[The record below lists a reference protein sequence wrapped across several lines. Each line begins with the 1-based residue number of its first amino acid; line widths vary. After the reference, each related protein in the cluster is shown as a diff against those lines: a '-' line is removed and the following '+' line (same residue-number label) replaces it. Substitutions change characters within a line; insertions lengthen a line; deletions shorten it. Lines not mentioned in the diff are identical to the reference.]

1 MCDVNISVVWFTHS
15 LYKGEVNQ
23 TYFPTQNLLS
33 DAESNIC
40 KYNAVIINDI
50 TLFWRD
56 KSYAEGRLR
65 DRKLARICK

>member
-1 MCDVNISVVWFTHS
+1 MSKNINAGQCNAVLFGM
-15 LYKGEVNQ
+15 LYLMFGI
-23 TYFPTQNLLS
+23 LLP

>member
-1 MCDVNISVVWFTHS
+1 MDARCHPRHHLWCLHNY
-15 LYKGEVNQ
+15 L
-23 TYFPTQNLLS
+23 PTQNLLS

>member
-1 MCDVNISVVWFTHS
+1 MLF
-15 LYKGEVNQ
+15 
-23 TYFPTQNLLS
+23 YFPTQNLLS

>member
-1 MCDVNISVVWFTHS
+1 MVGFGFCKLLIT
-15 LYKGEVNQ
+15 G
-23 TYFPTQNLLS
+23 YFPTQNLLS

-50 TLFWRD
+50 TLFWRE
-56 KSYAEGRLR
+56 SYAEGRLR

>member
-1 MCDVNISVVWFTHS
+1 MLNGLTHA
-15 LYKGEVNQ
+15 KI
-23 TYFPTQNLLS
+23 YFPTQNLLS

>member
-1 MCDVNISVVWFTHS
+1 MFDFGWCKLLIT
-15 LYKGEVNQ
+15 G
-23 TYFPTQNLLS
+23 YFPTQNLLS